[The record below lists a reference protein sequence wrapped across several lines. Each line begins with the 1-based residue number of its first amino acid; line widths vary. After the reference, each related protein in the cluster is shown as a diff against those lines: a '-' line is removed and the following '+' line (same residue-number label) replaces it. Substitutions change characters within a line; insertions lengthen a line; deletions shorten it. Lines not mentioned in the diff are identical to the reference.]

1 LTGKTV
7 QETEPIARDSVSLS
21 LPQRPNGP
29 SITDFLIDSP
39 KRLEN
44 AATKT
49 KQTMEA
55 VSNREKNTTPKQA
68 DNAATAPPA
77 KPLSWPLGFAD

>member
-7 QETEPIARDSVSLS
+7 QEMEPAARDSVSLS

-44 AATKT
+44 AASPT
-49 KQTMEA
+49 KQTTEV
-55 VSNREKNTTPKQA
+55 VSNRMKMTPSQRPITPRA
-68 DNAATAPPA
+68 HHPRNVVGP
-77 KPLSWPLGFAD
+77 

>member
-7 QETEPIARDSVSLS
+7 QETVPVAPDSVSLS

-44 AATKT
+44 AATQT
-49 KQTMEA
+49 KQTTA
-55 VSNREKNTTPKQA
+55 VISNRMKNDPLPEA
-68 DNAATAPPA
+68 EHAASAPPA
-77 KPLSWPLGFAD
+77 KRGWPLGFADD

>member
-7 QETEPIARDSVSLS
+7 QETEPAARDSVSLS

-29 SITDFLIDSP
+29 SITDFLIDPP

-44 AATKT
+44 AATNT
-49 KQTMEA
+49 KQMPEV
-55 VSNREKNTTPKQA
+55 VSNRDRKTTPEIA
-68 DNAATAPPA
+68 DNAASAPTA
-77 KPLSWPLGFAD
+77 KRGWPLGFADD

>member
-7 QETEPIARDSVSLS
+7 QETEPVAPDPVSLS

-44 AATKT
+44 AVTQT
-49 KQTMEA
+49 KQTSE
-55 VSNREKNTTPKQA
+55 VISNRMKIDTLAEA
-68 DNAATAPPA
+68 D
-77 KPLSWPLGFAD
+77 